1 MEITGC
7 DSVVFTF
14 TRPRAVFAR
23 VVASVLARWP
33 AALVDGFD
41 VPPCGPEA
49 LAGVPAGRL
58 PTGAGHLLFYR
69 DAAMARRMDEAAYVP
84 MADGD
89 GPFAV
94 ITRVRQ
100 GVEFEVSG
108 LDELRAADHTPGGV
122 RPPDPYQAWFC
133 TPEVIEVTAVTPDDP
148 ASQAFSSWVLAE
160 VKRACCPDA
169 EPGAAA
175 DDGGR

>member
-14 TRPRAVFAR
+14 TRPREVFAR
-23 VVASVLARWP
+23 VFGSVLARWP
-33 AALVDGFD
+33 AALIDWFD
-41 VPPCGPEA
+41 EPPSGPEP

-58 PTGAGHLLFYR
+58 PTEAGHLLFYR
-69 DAAMARRMDEAAYVP
+69 DAAMARHMNEAAYVP

-94 ITRVRQ
+94 IARIRRD
-100 GVEFEVSG
+100 VEFEVSG
-108 LDELRAADHTPGGV
+108 LNELRAANHTPGGV
-122 RPPDPYQAWFC
+122 RPPGPYQAWLC

-169 EPGAAA
+169 APGTSSPATPS
-175 DDGGR
+175 